1 MNLHTEWLRL
11 SITFRT
17 KKATL
22 KRLVTG
28 LYLVETTKRPQK
40 LWNIS
45 ASIILHNSLR
55 SNGLI

>member
-1 MNLHTEWLRL
+1 
-11 SITFRT
+11 
-17 KKATL
+17 
-22 KRLVTG
+22 LVTG